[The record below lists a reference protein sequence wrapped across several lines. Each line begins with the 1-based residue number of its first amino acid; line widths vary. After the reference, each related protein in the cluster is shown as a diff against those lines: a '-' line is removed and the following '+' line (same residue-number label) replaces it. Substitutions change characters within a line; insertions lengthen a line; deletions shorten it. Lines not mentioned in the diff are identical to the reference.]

1 MSETVGNL
9 RSSMEREKS
18 LESNNNV
25 DSLFEGDSS
34 KDFQMRPKLGEKFHQ
49 ATVQEVIESVLRE
62 FLQGKQ
68 YVAEEAPNWVNEIA
82 KLINSRVRQLNYP
95 RYKLVSSVV
104 LGEQIGGGIH
114 IGMRCL
120 WDADTDLY
128 ATFTYMT
135 VSRHPRLFKTTL
147 KPYAF

>member
-1 MSETVGNL
+1 MGEIVAL
-9 RSSMEREKS
+9 RSSSEREKS
-18 LESNNNV
+18 QESNNNNYV
-25 DSLFEGDSS
+25 DSLFEADSS
-34 KDFQMRPKLGEKFHQ
+34 KDFQMRPKFSEKFHQ
-49 ATVQEVIESVLRE
+49 AAVQEVIESVLRE

-82 KLINSRVRQLNYP
+82 KLINSRVRRLNYP
-95 RYKLVSSVV
+95 RYKLISSVV

-128 ATFTYMT
+128 ATYTYMT
-135 VSRHPRLFKTTL
+135 DAIFCVGTVCGL
-147 KPYAF
+147 YYY